1 MGLGERDIFSQG
13 RVVSLC
19 LCVCDCKSCPSPLPI
34 KCFDVNTQSSLGY
47 WRWKSQ
53 ASQPQPPLLPQT
65 RYLRTPAPLPPDPGW
80 RRCLTVGTRD
90 LFGLSWCS
98 RLAAKAISETWTL
111 SGSTTKQRSASG
123 GQDLWVSPPSGDG
136 AGPAGPSRAHTK
148 LLGSV
153 AGERGS
159 RRWGRP
165 PRGGGGSLG
174 GSGGVGG
181 GCLVAMCDGT
191 QASGA

>member
-1 MGLGERDIFSQG
+1 M
-13 RVVSLC
+13 C

-34 KCFDVNTQSSLGY
+34 KCFDVNTQLLSLGY
-47 WRWKSQ
+47 RRRSQ
-53 ASQPQPPLLPQT
+53 ESQPPAPSSSRRPGILGPQPPLPQ
-65 RYLRTPAPLPPDPGW
+65 DPGW

-90 LFGLSWCS
+90 LFGFSWCS
-98 RLAAKAISETWTL
+98 PLAAKAISESWTL
-111 SGSTTKQRSASG
+111 SGSTTKQRSVSG

-136 AGPAGPSRAHTK
+136 AGLAGRSQAHTK

-153 AGERGS
+153 AGESGS